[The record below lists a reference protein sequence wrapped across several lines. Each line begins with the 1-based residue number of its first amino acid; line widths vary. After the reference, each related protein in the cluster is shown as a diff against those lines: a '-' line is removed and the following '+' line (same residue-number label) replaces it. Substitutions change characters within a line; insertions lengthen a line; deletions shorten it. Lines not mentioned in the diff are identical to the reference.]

1 MKVPSVE
8 VKADRNV
15 FSVEVSSPDDIWGNE
30 SYELS
35 IHANGDVV
43 LNDHVFSSR
52 ANAITVLKSIT
63 TFLEKQKK

>member
-15 FSVEVSSPDDIWGNE
+15 FSVRVDTPENIFGE

-35 IHANGDVV
+35 LHANGDIV
-43 LNDHVFSSR
+43 LNDHIFFSR
-52 ANAITVLKSIT
+52 DTAISVLKSII

>member
-15 FSVEVSSPDDIWGNE
+15 FSVNVDTPENIWGND

-35 IHANGDVV
+35 IHANGDIV
-43 LNDHVFSSR
+43 LNDNIFSSR
-52 ANAITVLKSIT
+52 DTAISVLKSIT
-63 TFLEKQKK
+63 AFLEKQKK